1 MSDIDFHG
9 FIAKKQRLRGKTIIT
24 ESRLGHVVVGS
35 VINYLNGTALS
46 DLQPLDVI
54 KLFQSRTVKLI
65 PSRSAIPEVTDC
77 CFHGFAAKKY
87 RKSNKIIVTESMDP
101 LLAVGTI
108 LKSVNGIAS
117 NDLTRCTLSKMFAC
131 RRRKVVFEKIRH
143 ELQSDSS
150 IDAKN
155 YSKSYDEMTMFCTC
169 ALCGEEGPSK
179 GSVQVADCKE
189 MIVLSNVTSL
199 YANLISCLTDESSP
213 NTYDRAFAEEIR
225 THLPGGLLRGETKLC
240 RICHKSL
247 NKKMPVV
254 SKSNG
259 SSQAS
264 INEEQETETINE
276 YRNIPKDA
284 LINGLFPGRIP
295 NILIALTDI
304 EQSMIAIYSSITKV
318 SLHGGKNYSL
328 NGALCYTIINDLTNI
343 ARSLP
348 RMPSV
353 ESIAI
358 LRQASGKRNKDYSY
372 RPYFVKMALIW
383 LKENNHL
390 YENISYNWPVQH
402 NWDDINASGEVPYL
416 PLTEDDI
423 SAIDENDCE
432 TSNGNGN
439 MSNLSGIMN

>member
-1 MSDIDFHG
+1 M
-9 FIAKKQRLRGKTIIT
+9 
-24 ESRLGHVVVGS
+24 
-35 VINYLNGTALS
+35 
-46 DLQPLDVI
+46 
-54 KLFQSRTVKLI
+54 
-65 PSRSAIPEVTDC
+65 TDC
-77 CFHGFAAKKY
+77 CFHGFVAKKY
-87 RKSNKIIVTESMDP
+87 RKSQKIVVTESLDP
-101 LLAVGTI
+101 LLTVGTI
-108 LKSVNGIAS
+108 LGSVNGIPS
-117 NDLTRCTLSKMFAC
+117 KDLSATVLTNMFAS
-131 RRRKVVFEKIRH
+131 RKRKIVCEEVRH
-143 ELQSDSS
+143 QVQCNSS

-155 YSKSYDEMTMFCTC
+155 YSKTYDEMTMFCIC
-169 ALCGEEGPSK
+169 ALCGEEGPPK
-179 GSVQVADCKE
+179 GSVQLADCKE
-189 MIVLSNVTSL
+189 MIDLSNVKSL
-199 YANLISCLTDESSP
+199 NEDLISCLTDESSI

-240 RICHKSL
+240 RNCHKSL

-254 SKSNG
+254 PKSNG

-264 INEEQETETINE
+264 INEQQETETINE

-295 NILIALTDI
+295 NELIALTDI

-328 NGALCYTIINDLTNI
+328 NGALCYTIVNDLTNI

-390 YENISYNWPVQH
+390 YENITYNWPVQH
-402 NWDDINASGEVPYL
+402 NWDDINASAL
-416 PLTEDDI
+416 LTI
-423 SAIDENDCE
+423 NCRRYQC
-432 TSNGNGN
+432 NR
-439 MSNLSGIMN
+439 